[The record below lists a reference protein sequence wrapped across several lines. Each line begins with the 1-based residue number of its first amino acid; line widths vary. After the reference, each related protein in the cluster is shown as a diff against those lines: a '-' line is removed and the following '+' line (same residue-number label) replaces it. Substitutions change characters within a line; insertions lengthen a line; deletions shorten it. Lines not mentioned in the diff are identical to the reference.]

1 MLARKLLVLAV
12 SVFLAD
18 HEHGLQ
24 VPLVMWI
31 MAAATGLQSLCRPY
45 QNATEQKLE
54 MLSLSSTTVAC
65 MVGQLLLQGQGEEG
79 LGVAGAA
86 VCRAVVGVIIVG
98 TSACFV
104 AFFAREVRGAVRRNQ
119 AAASDARN
127 NRKEGVAGSTPSIA
141 MTENP
146 MNVQGQ
152 HVSPAQ
158 AQRAAPTA
166 GPAPTSGTTSSRDAL
181 KQRALQTYHS
191 PGDVLPGAGGRTEAP
206 TAERSLDL

>member
-1 MLARKLLVLAV
+1 
-12 SVFLAD
+12 
-18 HEHGLQ
+18 
-24 VPLVMWI
+24 
-31 MAAATGLQSLCRPY
+31 
-45 QNATEQKLE
+45 
-54 MLSLSSTTVAC
+54 MLSLSSITVAC

-98 TSACFV
+98 TLACFV
-104 AFFAREVRGAVRRNQ
+104 AFFAREVRGAVRRKSACFVAFFARVVRGAVRRKQ
-119 AAASDARN
+119 AAATDARN
-127 NRKEGVAGSTPSIA
+127 NRKEGVAVPTPSVA

-158 AQRAAPTA
+158 AQPAAPTA
-166 GPAPTSGTTSSRDAL
+166 GPAPPSGTTSSRDAL
-181 KQRALQTYHS
+181 KQRAWQMHHAL
-191 PGDVLPGAGGRTEAP
+191 GGVLSGADGRTEAP